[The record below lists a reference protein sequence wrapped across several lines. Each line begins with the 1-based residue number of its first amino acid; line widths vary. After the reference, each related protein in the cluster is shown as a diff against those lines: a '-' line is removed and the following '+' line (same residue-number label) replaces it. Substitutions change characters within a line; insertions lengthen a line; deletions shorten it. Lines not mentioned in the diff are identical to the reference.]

1 VSTTLPATSPETAEI
16 PVTAETSALR
26 MSSDGAVATATLPVE
41 APPARRSRLDALTGM
56 RALAALNIVF
66 FHFSDPKIFG
76 PFAPVVDNGYVS
88 VSFFLLLSGF
98 VLAYNYRERADRG
111 LMRAR
116 TFWMARFSRIY
127 PVFLFSLVMSFL
139 VLGQEWRIRPHG
151 EFAWG
156 IGLTFLLAQGWS
168 PTLCT
173 FWNAPAWTLTT
184 DVFFY
189 ALFPWLVTL
198 RRPKTRNRIV
208 WTMLGCWCLS
218 FILPALYMILNPDGD
233 PHLDRYSNG
242 WWLRAV
248 KFGPLQHLPSFLFGM
263 ALAGLNDLIP
273 ERSHLR
279 TKLGV
284 AGFTALYILMCF
296 GSHMPYLFMHDGLL
310 MPLYAMI
317 VLGLAGRN
325 FLTRLF
331 SIYPLIVIGEAS
343 YCLYILH
350 FNLWNLL
357 HDDTHL
363 LARAGLLR
371 FDPWLSYAL
380 LVLVSIAVMYLVE
393 RPGQRWIKRWT
404 HVNTPALPTSV
415 P

>member
-1 VSTTLPATSPETAEI
+1 
-16 PVTAETSALR
+16 
-26 MSSDGAVATATLPVE
+26 VATATLPVQS
-41 APPARRSRLDALTGM
+41 PPARRSRLDALTGM

-76 PFAPVVDNGYVS
+76 PLAPVVDNGYVS

-127 PVFLFSLVMSFL
+127 PVFVFSLLMSVI
-139 VLGQEWRIRPHG
+139 VLGQEWRIRSHG

-156 IGLTFLLAQGWS
+156 VGLTLLLAQGWS

-198 RRPKTRNRIV
+198 RRPQTRNRIL
-208 WTMLGCWCLS
+208 WTMLGFWCLS

-233 PHLDRYSNG
+233 PHLGRYSNG

-279 TKLGV
+279 TALGI
-284 AGFTALYILMCF
+284 TAFATLYTMMCF
-296 GSHMPYLFMHDGLL
+296 GGHMPYLFMHDGLL

-317 VLGLAGRN
+317 VLGLAGQN
-325 FLTRLF
+325 FLARLF
-331 SIYPLIVIGEAS
+331 AIYPLIVIGEAS

-380 LVLVSIAVMYLVE
+380 LVLISIAVMYLVE
-393 RPGQRWIKRWT
+393 RPGQRLIKRWT
-404 HVNTPALPTSV
+404 HRPQRFHEPVSPPSV